1 MTSSS
6 SKTSDSVKRKLSD
19 GCEKSNCRY
28 GKSCYRTNP
37 THFEE
42 FNHPL
47 ETDAKRAKYVFDK
60 DKVSPKYFLSKVQ
73 GIDDCFNQETVAIG
87 IEDILKDNHQE
98 LVESVQV
105 CLYFLFWPISSC
117 WFL

>member
-1 MTSSS
+1 MTSST

-37 THFEE
+37 THLEE

-47 ETDAKRAKYVFDK
+47 
-60 DKVSPKYFLSKVQ
+60 
-73 GIDDCFNQETVAIG
+73 GIIFVY
-87 IEDILKDNHQE
+87 L
-98 LVESVQV
+98 LVVDGKIQLV
-105 CLYFLFWPISSC
+105 CMI
-117 WFL
+117 